1 MNNEKV
7 INRLRNA
14 CGIIIL
20 ILIAIMAALQVVAP
34 NVLRRVIMCHFILL
48 LITVTLVCDGI
59 LKDSKGFALR
69 CIVYAIWLNHLIM
82 SLLII

>member
-48 LITVTLVCDGI
+48 LIYI
-59 LKDSKGFALR
+59 NSLKIISSAYALIEF
-69 CIVYAIWLNHLIM
+69 IVLTQ
-82 SLLII
+82 